1 MLRLLSIELD
11 KIKRNRAAKV
21 ITIVYCSL
29 ILGIS
34 LFASYEFNFAG
45 INFRIAD
52 QGIFNFPFIWHF
64 NGFMASWLKIF
75 LAIVIVSI
83 VANEYSYNTLKQNL
97 IDGLSKKEFILS
109 KFLAVLLFS
118 VISSVFLFVVSLT
131 LGLVFSDF
139 TEISIVFTDLQYLL
153 GYFIKLTTNLLP
165 LNAMSDLISEPFTR
179 LGAVQTLANQVG
191 ESFEKSYDVPWH
203 SMLICLVWTT
213 VFVYGSY
220 LILKR
225 RDL

>member
-97 IDGLSKKEFILS
+97 IGEANAPFVNCKQRS
-109 KFLAVLLFS
+109 LLFIIMEWAPS
-118 VISSVFLFVVSLT
+118 RGVDVASKGQQCHC
-131 LGLVFSDF
+131 LGRWDRGQHQS
-139 TEISIVFTDLQYLL
+139 
-153 GYFIKLTTNLLP
+153 
-165 LNAMSDLISEPFTR
+165 
-179 LGAVQTLANQVG
+179 
-191 ESFEKSYDVPWH
+191 
-203 SMLICLVWTT
+203 
-213 VFVYGSY
+213 
-220 LILKR
+220 
-225 RDL
+225 

>member
-64 NGFMASWLKIF
+64 NSFMASWLKIF

-109 KFLAVLLFS
+109 NFWQYSFFL
-118 VISSVFLFVVSLT
+118 
-131 LGLVFSDF
+131 
-139 TEISIVFTDLQYLL
+139 
-153 GYFIKLTTNLLP
+153 
-165 LNAMSDLISEPFTR
+165 
-179 LGAVQTLANQVG
+179 
-191 ESFEKSYDVPWH
+191 
-203 SMLICLVWTT
+203 
-213 VFVYGSY
+213 
-220 LILKR
+220 
-225 RDL
+225 